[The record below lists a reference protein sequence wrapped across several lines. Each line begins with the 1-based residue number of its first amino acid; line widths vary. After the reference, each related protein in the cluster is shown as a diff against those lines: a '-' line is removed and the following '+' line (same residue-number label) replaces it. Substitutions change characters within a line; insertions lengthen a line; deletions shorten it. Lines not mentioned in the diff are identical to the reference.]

1 MLWCARGRYGHWF
14 HLVGVV
20 VWENVEGENSLDKV
34 SPEQQVAMKKGMGML
49 YAQQFVA
56 DERGYGNYFG
66 VVEIK
71 I

>member
-1 MLWCARGRYGHWF
+1 M
-14 HLVGVV
+14 GVV